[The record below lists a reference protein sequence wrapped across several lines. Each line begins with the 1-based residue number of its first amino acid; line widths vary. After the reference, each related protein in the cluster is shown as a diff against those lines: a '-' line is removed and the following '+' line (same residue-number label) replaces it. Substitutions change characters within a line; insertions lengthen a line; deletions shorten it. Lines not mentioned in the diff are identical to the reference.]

1 MKKMT
6 PKLTKPKTFPKV
18 DTSRMKTIRAQYDSL
33 KEWTYDT
40 KGYFLIKIDRAKKII
55 MVGHCTKSNVIA
67 TCVVGRHPEE
77 VYNTVVRL
85 GLIGRQEHAAYLGM
99 EVEKAYVALQL
110 GIPYVQDSDLDFRK
124 KVKGRK

>member
-1 MKKMT
+1 MKSKLKKSHVY
-6 PKLTKPKTFPKV
+6 PKP
-18 DTSRMKTIRAQYDSL
+18 DTSRMKTVRARYDSL
-33 KEWTYDT
+33 KEWTYDS
-40 KGYFLIKIDRAKKII
+40 KGYLLIKVDYKKKQIL
-55 MVGHCTKSNVIA
+55 VGHCRRNNVIE
-67 TCVVGRHPEE
+67 TCVSGKHPEE
-77 VYNTVVRL
+77 IYNTVVRL